1 MTLNE
6 RLAVFAGWKHERD
19 EDGTTYWRTPDGS
32 SIQWDCPEYDADRNL
47 IATELLPR
55 LTKKERKALGSKLA
69 RLAVAPVLDDG
80 GVYAYWLLT
89 LPPAELAAAI
99 AEVVES

>member
-32 SIQWDCPEYDADRNL
+32 SIQWDCPEYDSDRNL
-47 IATELLPR
+47 IATELLPK
-55 LTKKERKALGSKLA
+55 LTEEQWV
-69 RLAVAPVLDDG
+69 AVAKAVRLRAPSGIGPLSVIR
-80 GVYAYWLLT
+80 ATLT
-89 LPPAELAAAI
+89 LPPADLAAAI
-99 AEVVES
+99 AEVVEA